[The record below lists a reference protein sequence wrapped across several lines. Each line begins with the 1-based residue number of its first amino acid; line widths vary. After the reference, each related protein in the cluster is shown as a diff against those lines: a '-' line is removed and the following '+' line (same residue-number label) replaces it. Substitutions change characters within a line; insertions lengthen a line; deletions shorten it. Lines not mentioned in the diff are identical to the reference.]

1 MFTVSHL
8 VIVCLCTAAMKRFS
22 DLSSKPW
29 VAHNCDV
36 DVVVS
41 DTERKH
47 VAVVI
52 LNCPDSLSFT
62 SSIYIESS
70 DHTENCYKIESL
82 SSQETR

>member
-8 VIVCLCTAAMKRFS
+8 VIVCLCAAAMKAFS
-22 DLSSKPW
+22 DLTSKPW

-47 VAVVI
+47 VAVV
-52 LNCPDSLSFT
+52 
-62 SSIYIESS
+62 
-70 DHTENCYKIESL
+70 HTEL
-82 SSQETR
+82 S